1 MSIPGALAACCVVAE
16 DGMGSAND
24 WTGRAAKLREA
35 ASMARDR
42 LEQQTLV
49 LLAEDC
55 DEIAKHQQ
63 AKDEETD

>member
-1 MSIPGALAACCVVAE
+1 
-16 DGMGSAND
+16 MGSAND